1 MNSKISQRYQK
12 ALVTVAMGFRTEQD
26 IKKNGLYRFTKQ
38 EKQEL
43 IKYISSLFNKNK
55 SVLALKIKQSGYRS
69 EHINIT
75 SEKDLD
81 NFIKNLNNIYDKDN
95 EIWIVSSSI
104 IKC

>member
-43 IKYISSLFNKNK
+43 IKYIYLHY
-55 SVLALKIKQSGYRS
+55 LIK
-69 EHINIT
+69 T
-75 SEKDLD
+75 KVFL
-81 NFIKNLNNIYDKDN
+81 L
-95 EIWIVSSSI
+95 
-104 IKC
+104 